1 MRSSLRSSSTDRVQ
15 QAIDRMAE
23 VEPQIAA
30 VCTPA
35 PDALES
41 ARRRDTEEPRS
52 ALHGIPVLVKDNIDT
67 AGLPTTAGSL
77 ALADVPPPS
86 RDATLVR
93 RLRDAGMVLLG
104 KTNLSEWANLRDEN
118 SVSGWSAYGGLTR
131 NPYALNRSAGGS
143 SSGSGAAVAAGITP
157 FAIGTETDGSIT
169 CPAAF
174 NGCVGLKPT
183 VGLVPRDGII
193 PISHSQDS
201 PGPLTA
207 TIAQSAALLT
217 VLTGHPYDAAATGQR
232 PLRGMRIGVPRKTY
246 WGYSDHADT
255 PAERALELLSAAGAT
270 IVDNTDLPAELGWE
284 DELLV
289 LLAEFRAGLADYLST
304 RSGDA
309 PRTLADIVQFNTMH
323 AAEELPHFGQSL
335 LEQALVAPDLNDR
348 RYLDALER
356 CRTQSRS
363 DGIDAV
369 LREHDLTAL
378 LSPAYPPAFLIDH
391 VNPEHTAGS
400 CSTPAAQAGYPL
412 LTVPSGLAAGLPVAV
427 TFWGTAHSEQSLLRI
442 GAAYEAAR
450 DGDTGP
456 LPAPTFMP
464 FS

>member
-1 MRSSLRSSSTDRVQ
+1 MSSADRLQ
-15 QAIDRMAE
+15 QAIDRTAD
-23 VEPQIAA
+23 VNPQIAA
-30 VCTPA
+30 VCTPS
-35 PDALES
+35 PDALDD

-104 KTNLSEWANLRDEN
+104 KTNLSEWANFRDGN

-157 FAIGTETDGSIT
+157 FAIGSETDGSIT

-207 TIAQSAALLT
+207 TVAQSAALLA
-217 VLTGHPYDAAATGQR
+217 VLTGQAYDAAVGQER
-232 PLRGMRIGVPRKTY
+232 LRGVRIGVPRKTF
-246 WGYSDHADT
+246 WGYSDHADG
-255 PAERALELLSAAGAT
+255 PAERALQLLSEAGAT
-270 IVDNTDLPAELGWE
+270 IVDNADLPAELGWQ

-289 LLAEFRAGLADYLST
+289 MLAEFRAGLADYLRT
-304 RSGDA
+304 RSGDG
-309 PRTLADIVQFNTMH
+309 PRTLADIVQFNKAH

-335 LEQALVAPDLNDR
+335 LEEALVAPDLNDR

-356 CRTQSRS
+356 CRAQSRGG
-363 DGIDAV
+363 GIDAV

-378 LSPAYPPAFLIDH
+378 VSPACPPAFLIDH
-391 VNPEHTAGS
+391 VNPEHTAGA

-412 LTVPSGLAAGLPVAV
+412 LTVPSGVAAGLPVAV

-442 GAAYEAAR
+442 AAAYEAAR

-456 LPAPTFMP
+456 LPAPAFVP
-464 FS
+464 FV

>member
-1 MRSSLRSSSTDRVQ
+1 MTAPNRSSSADQVQ

-30 VCTPA
+30 VCTAA
-35 PDALES
+35 PDALEN
-41 ARRRDTEEPRS
+41 ARRRDAEEPRG
-52 ALHGIPVLVKDNIDT
+52 ALHGVPILVKDNIDT
-67 AGLPTTAGSL
+67 AGLRTTAGSL
-77 ALADVPPPS
+77 ALVDVPPPS

-104 KTNLSEWANLRDEN
+104 KTNLSEWANMRDEN

-143 SSGSGAAVAAGITP
+143 SSGSGAAVAAGITS
-157 FAIGTETDGSIT
+157 FAIGSETDGSIT

-183 VGLVPRDGII
+183 VGLVPRDGVI

-201 PGPLTA
+201 PGPLT
-207 TIAQSAALLT
+207 TTVAQSAALLS
-217 VLTGHPYDAAATGQR
+217 VLTGREYDAPAAGPK
-232 PLRGMRIGVPRKTY
+232 PLRDVRIGVPRTTY
-246 WGYSDHADT
+246 WGYSDHADA

-284 DELLV
+284 DELVV
-289 LLAEFRAGLADYLST
+289 LLAEFRAGLAEYLGT
-304 RSGDA
+304 RPGDG
-309 PRTLADIVQFNTMH
+309 PCTMADVVQFNTDH

-335 LEQALVAPDLNDR
+335 LEQALTAPDLNDR

-356 CRTQSRS
+356 CRTQSRAG
-363 DGIDAV
+363 GIDAV

-378 LSPAYPPAFLIDH
+378 VSPAYPPAFLIDH

-412 LTVPSGLAAGLPVAV
+412 LTVPSALAAGLPVAL
-427 TFWGTAHSEQSLLRI
+427 TFWGTANSEQSLLRI

-450 DGDTGP
+450 DADTGP
-456 LPAPTFMP
+456 LPEPGFVP
-464 FS
+464 FI